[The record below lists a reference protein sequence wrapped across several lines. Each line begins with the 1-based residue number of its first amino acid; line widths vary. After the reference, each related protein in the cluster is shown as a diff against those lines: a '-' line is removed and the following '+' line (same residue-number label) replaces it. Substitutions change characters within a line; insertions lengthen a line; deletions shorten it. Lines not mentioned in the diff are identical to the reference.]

1 MNFLENIRLFKF
13 WDQLRSSYW
22 FVPSLLVIGA
32 MLLAFGLVSADLHYR
47 FQRGSGP
54 SWLFLGQSESA
65 RSILSTIATAMI
77 TIVSLTFSMTIVV
90 LTLASSQFGPRLLY
104 NFMRDRSNQLAL
116 GVFVACFVYCLL
128 VLRTVQASAPDA
140 FVPHLGTTG
149 AMAFAVLSVGVL
161 IHFIHHVAESIQA
174 NTVIANVRHEL
185 ESIVERVLPAFEGD
199 RKADESEWQRLQSL
213 LASGAAPISTE
224 ARGIVQ
230 AVDQDALV
238 SWAKTHDVMV
248 RLRHRPG
255 EFVIRGNIVCDVFPR
270 DRAPHDDIAPLHEAL
285 SFGHHRTLVQ
295 DIEFAFQQLV
305 EIAVRALSPGIND
318 PFTAMS
324 CVEELASGLALVSER
339 SAQPRILR
347 DEEGVPRVLVKAV
360 NFEGVCDIA
369 FNQIRQNG
377 AAHPAVM
384 IRQLEAIIALAP
396 TVNDIDARAVLL
408 RHAKAIH
415 GAAVGEA
422 HDSGDRADIDARFD
436 EAASL
441 LGGTTVA
448 NSR

>member
-1 MNFLENIRLFKF
+1 MNFLENIRLFKL

-22 FVPSLLVIGA
+22 FLPSLLVIGA
-32 MLLAFGLVSADLHYR
+32 VLLAFGLVSADLHYQ
-47 FQRGSGP
+47 FQKGSGP
-54 SWLFLGQSESA
+54 TWMFLGQSESA

-104 NFMRDRSNQLAL
+104 NFMRDRSNQVAL

-128 VLRTVQASAPDA
+128 VLRTVQASAQDA

-149 AMAFAVLSVGVL
+149 AMVLAVLSIGIL
-161 IHFIHHVAESIQA
+161 IHFIHHIAESIQA

-185 ESIVERVLPAFEGD
+185 ESIVDRVLPASEPDSGT
-199 RKADESEWQRLQSL
+199 DEAEWQRLQDL
-213 LASGAAPISTE
+213 LGSGAAPISTE

-230 AVDQDALV
+230 AVNHDSLV
-238 SWAKTHDVMV
+238 SWAKAHDIII
-248 RLRHRPG
+248 RLRHKPG
-255 EFVIRGNIVCDVFPR
+255 DFVIRGNIVCDVFPR
-270 DRAPHDDIAPLHEAL
+270 DRVPRDDIAPVHEAM

-318 PFTAMS
+318 PFTAIS

-347 DEEGVPRVLVKAV
+347 DDDGVPRVLVKPV
-360 NFEGVCDIA
+360 DFEGVSDIT

-384 IRQLEAIIALAP
+384 IRMLEAIIALAP
-396 TVNDIDARAVLL
+396 TVNDSHARTVLL

-415 GAAVGEA
+415 AAAVGAAV
-422 HDSGDRADIDARFD
+422 DSGDRADLDARFD
-436 EAASL
+436 EAANL
-441 LGGTTVA
+441 LGGTTEA
-448 NSR
+448 DNN